1 MHTPSYEGTPPVV
14 DAPPP
19 VYMHPGMHTPSYE
32 GTPPVVDTPPP
43 VHMCPGMHTP
53 SYEGTPPVVDAPP
66 QYICILVCTSPC
78 MKVHPNTTKIGNPTR

>member
-1 MHTPSYEGTPPVV
+1 MHHGMHTPSYEGTPPVV

-43 VHMCPGMHTP
+43 VHMSWYAH
-53 SYEGTPPVVDAPP
+53 P
-66 QYICILVCTSPC
+66 QL
-78 MKVHPNTTKIGNPTR
+78 

>member
-1 MHTPSYEGTPPVV
+1 
-14 DAPPP
+14 
-19 VYMHPGMHTPSYE
+19 MHPGMHTPSYE

-66 QYICILVCTSPC
+66 QYICILVCTPPC
-78 MKVHPNTTKIGNPTR
+78 MKVHPNAIKIGNPTSQCALYGLEIGPIEHTGW